1 MRFAA
6 LAALGM
12 AASPA
17 LSQEAGQPLSAIDWL
32 SQSLEST
39 AAAPVVEPP
48 IAETAVAPGIT
59 VTPLDRPNG
68 GVLGVLPPEVTK
80 LPLDLWVGSDEAE
93 LMSRIGGEHVE
104 TVPALQDLLVT
115 MMLAQATPPAG
126 SDGKALF
133 LARVDKLLDMG
144 ALDAA
149 QALLES
155 GDLLDP
161 GAFRRWFD
169 VTLLQ
174 GTESD
179 ACAMLRSHPTLAPTL
194 MSRVF
199 CTARNGDWNAAALT
213 LNTARALGDV
223 TPEEEVLLTRF
234 LDPEFVDPEEGL
246 LPPTRPTPLVYR
258 MKEAVGELMPTA
270 GLPLAFSYADL
281 RDTVAWRAQIE
292 AAERL
297 SRHGAL

>member
-1 MRFAA
+1 MR
-6 LAALGM
+6 LAVLAVLGM
-12 AASPA
+12 AAIPA
-17 LSQEAGQPLSAIDWL
+17 LAQEAGQPLSAIDWL

-39 AAAPVVEPP
+39 AVAPLVEPP

-59 VTPLDRPNG
+59 VTPLDRPDG

-80 LPLDLWVGSDEAE
+80 LPPDLWAGSDEAA
-93 LMSRIGGEHVE
+93 LAARIGAEHAE
-104 TVPALQDLLVT
+104 TAPAPQDLLVT
-115 MMLAQATPPAG
+115 AMLAQAQPPEG
-126 SDGKALF
+126 SDGRTLF

-161 GAFRRWFD
+161 EAFRRWFD

-174 GTESD
+174 GTEAD
-179 ACAMLRSHPTLAPTL
+179 ACAMLRSHPSLAPTL

-223 TPEEEVLLTRF
+223 TPEEELLLARF
-234 LDPEFVDPEEGL
+234 LDPEFAEPEEDL

-258 MKEAVGELMPTA
+258 MKGQW
-270 GLPLAFSYADL
+270 GS
-281 RDTVAWRAQIE
+281 
-292 AAERL
+292 
-297 SRHGAL
+297 